1 MGSKVFLNV
10 PAYKKWLKQ
19 DIANIISVIGAI
31 LITISPFLPWA
42 FYYIND
48 NGTKESDCGSLIFMT
63 KFDLIDFIGDK
74 KGVALMPAFG
84 VVILLVGI
92 ILILWD
98 AAQFAPTLRN
108 IKDKI
113 TIPAFRFICLALVII
128 ATVLAMLNKELKNS
142 MADAKEIM
150 EEYSQVE
157 GVAVYSVG
165 PYVAV
170 AGVIIW
176 LIAFVIKKIKKG

>member
-10 PAYKKWLKQ
+10 PAYKKWLKE
-19 DIANIISVIGAI
+19 DISNIISVIGAF

-42 FYYIND
+42 FYFIND
-48 NGTKESDCGSLIFMT
+48 NGTKESDCGSLLFMT

-74 KGVALMPAFG
+74 KGVSLMPVLG
-84 VVILLVGI
+84 VIILLVGI

-98 AAQFAPTLRN
+98 AAQFAPTLRK

-113 TIPAFRFICLALVII
+113 TVPAFRFICLVFVII
-128 ATVLAMLNKELKNS
+128 ATVLAMLNKELKSS
-142 MADAKEIM
+142 MEDARKIM
-150 EEYSQVE
+150 EDYSQVE

-170 AGVIIW
+170 IGVVVWIV
-176 LIAFVIKKIKKG
+176 AFIMKKIKKG